1 MKVQY
6 KRIPPQVFVSHM
18 NDFVR
23 ENQLPNFHV
32 SLEWERVDL
41 GDTQEEP
48 ETRASLGNYC
58 GISKI

>member
-18 NDFVR
+18 NDFVK

-32 SLEWERVDL
+32 SLKWERVDL

-48 ETRASLGNYC
+48 ETRASLGNYYD
-58 GISKI
+58 ISKI